1 MALVQAKN
9 IEKISR
15 ASDPKRAI
23 FDSVGD
29 LSGIDIL
36 FNHILIG
43 IYFRPERTAGGIIRP
58 VDNIRE
64 DQFQG
69 KCGLVLKKGPLAFR
83 DDEVNK
89 FMGQN
94 VEIGDWIVFRISDGW
109 SVTVN
114 ETPCRML
121 EDANI
126 RMKINNP
133 LVVF

>member
-1 MALVQAKN
+1 MPVAHAQK
-9 IEKISR
+9 IERIAQ

-23 FDSVGD
+23 IDAVGD

-43 IYFRPERTAGGIIRP
+43 IYFRPEKTAGGIIRP
-58 VDNIRE
+58 TENIRE

-69 KCGLVLKKGPLAFR
+69 KCGLVLKKGPMAFK
-83 DDEVNK
+83 DDDVNR
-89 FMGQN
+89 FYGQN
-94 VEIGDWIVFRISDGW
+94 VEVGDWIVFRVSDGW
-109 SVTVN
+109 SLTVN

-126 RMKINNP
+126 RMKLVNP
-133 LVVF
+133 SMIF